1 MMSDGKARTEL
12 LPSDALKGK
21 RLGISVSDSPD
32 LDQLGLL
39 DNHFRMTLGE
49 LTRTVVIAGGSL
61 FYGGHL
67 QPEGITNFLIEELQ
81 RYGRRDRPL
90 KVCLAWTVHRSMTAE
105 QIAEQKEF
113 LGLFGE
119 IYFLSTDGQRL
130 EGPVNESPQQTFT
143 PEERAAA
150 LSGLRTFMT
159 GNTDARIVIGGKRA
173 GFEGAMPGI
182 VEEVLFSLERRQ
194 PLYLAGGFGGATLDV
209 IRTLRPAYAEWLPSL
224 PGAAETDQRLSDGLA
239 RLGEVASAQKWD
251 GYENGLNEEENRL
264 LAASYRPSEIAAL
277 IGKGM
282 GYIVNENLDEVL
294 NTHLKI
300 NI

>member
-1 MMSDGKARTEL
+1 MSEGKARSEL

-21 RLGISVSDSPD
+21 SLGISVSDSPD
-32 LDQLGLL
+32 LDRLGLL
-39 DNHFRMTLGE
+39 DTHFRMTLGE
-49 LTRTVVIAGGSL
+49 LARTVVIAGGSL

-67 QPEGITNFLIEELQ
+67 QPEGITNFLIEELH

-90 KVCLAWTVHRSMTAE
+90 KVCLAWTVHRSMSTE
-105 QIAEQKEF
+105 QIGEQKEF

-119 IYFLSTDGQRL
+119 IYFLSPDGECL
-130 EGPVNESPQQTFT
+130 DGTVNGPPQQTFT

-150 LSGLRTFMT
+150 LSGLRTFIT

-173 GFEGAMPGI
+173 GFDGAMPGI

-209 IRTLRPAYAEWLPSL
+209 IRAIRPAYAEWLPPL
-224 PGAAETDQRLSDGLA
+224 PGAAEPDKRLITGLA
-239 RLGEVASAQKWD
+239 RLDDVASAQKWD
-251 GYENGLNEEENRL
+251 GYENGLSNDENRL

-277 IGKGM
+277 VGKGM
-282 GYIVNENLDEVL
+282 GVL
-294 NTHLKI
+294 I
-300 NI
+300 GA